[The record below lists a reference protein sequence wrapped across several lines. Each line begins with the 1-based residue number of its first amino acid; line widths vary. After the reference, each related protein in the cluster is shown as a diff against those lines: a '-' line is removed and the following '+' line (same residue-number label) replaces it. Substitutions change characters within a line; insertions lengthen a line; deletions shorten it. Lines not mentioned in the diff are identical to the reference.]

1 MHPVVLARRQA
12 ATSSDNERGRPFLK
26 VRDERGFLALCA
38 MEHTVKGACTGVNIA
53 AKGV

>member
-1 MHPVVLARRQA
+1 MHASVLAQGEA

-38 MEHTVKGACTGVNIA
+38 MEHTVKGACTGVNITV
-53 AKGV
+53 KGA